1 MTNAQLW
8 FFVALTVA
16 TAISLVMMLEDLTA
30 DGHH

>member
-16 TAISLVMMLEDLTA
+16 AAISLVWELER
-30 DGHH
+30 GSK

>member
-16 TAISLVMMLEDLTA
+16 AAISLVLTLHQYERA
-30 DGHH
+30 DG

>member
-16 TAISLVMMLEDLTA
+16 AAISIVWELHDDA
-30 DGHH
+30 DG

>member
-16 TAISLVMMLEDLTA
+16 AAVSIVWELHRA
-30 DGHH
+30 DG